1 MPRKDV
7 LSKFGIT
14 DRPDLQVLM
23 VEKHGLSVVDVRSP
37 EDPGNGLS
45 PKQATELSALLRKAG
60 EEGLGREC
68 GRQGSKDKSK
78 QEGIKRPAKGS
89 PLKAT
94 GALACSTL
102 EGQSPGSRGCF
113 TPGGWG
119 LFRLRAA
126 RRLQERNMS

>member
-1 MPRKDV
+1 MPRKDI

-60 EEGLGREC
+60 EEGLGPPR
-68 GRQGSKDKSK
+68 GVRSPRFKRQ
-78 QEGIKRPAKGS
+78 I
-89 PLKAT
+89 
-94 GALACSTL
+94 
-102 EGQSPGSRGCF
+102 
-113 TPGGWG
+113 
-119 LFRLRAA
+119 
-126 RRLQERNMS
+126 